1 MDGTILQSLFD
12 IQSLEMRV
20 WALVI
25 NSTLTVVNF
34 GFIIAVIVS
43 LLRFKKRVSI
53 QDQSRIAYLEE
64 FKEYVKVL
72 FQRLDNMKIQLET
85 IEKMLH
91 DREIKGK

>member
-72 FQRLDNMKIQLET
+72 FQRLDNMTIQLET
-85 IEKMLH
+85 IEKILH
-91 DREIKGK
+91 DRELKGK

>member
-1 MDGTILQSLFD
+1 MDGTLLQSLFD

-20 WALVI
+20 WVLVI
-25 NSTLTVVNF
+25 NSILTIINF
-34 GFIIAVIVS
+34 GFILAVIVS
-43 LLRFKKRVSI
+43 LLKFKKRVSV
-53 QDQSRIAYLEE
+53 QDRSRIAYLEE
-64 FKEYVKVL
+64 FKQYVKVL